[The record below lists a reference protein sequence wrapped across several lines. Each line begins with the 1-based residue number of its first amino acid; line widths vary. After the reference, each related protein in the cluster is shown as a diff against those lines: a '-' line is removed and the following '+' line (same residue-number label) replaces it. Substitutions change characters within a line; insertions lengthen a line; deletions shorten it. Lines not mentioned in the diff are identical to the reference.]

1 MTAMLA
7 PPRAQQSGPAPR
19 ARRTG
24 NAQWAAGAVSA
35 VAVLLCALSVHGVLD
50 GLAWLWPLG
59 TAVTA
64 VAAGTAAARWFRF
77 PTALVPVAG
86 MAALTLILTLMFS
99 ADAAFLGIIPTAATL
114 ERAGTLL
121 AGAQT
126 TVITQV
132 IPVTPDTGVVFVAC
146 LAVGLIAVLVD
157 TLAVTLRMPAASG
170 FGLFTVLLVPAIIK
184 PQSVG
189 VAGFA
194 AAAAGYLLILAAG
207 TWQERRERSAATAGS
222 DVPSRPSGPQA
233 AGAAGIGAGAVV
245 AALLVSLAI
254 PGFNAGVFP
263 QGARFNFL
271 NGTTGLNPVVSLGN
285 DLRQPTATGRI
296 TYATDSTRP
305 LYLRSTTLEDFSGSR
320 WAPDTRENDRL
331 TGVEEMTPARTAD
344 PAIPTDTVRTVISS
358 PSYASPWLLAP
369 YAPSAVS
376 GLDGSWTWDPSTMTI
391 LSATGSS
398 KPRAGYEVLSEAPVV
413 TGDALAGLPASPS
426 DAVDPMFTDLP
437 DDLPQII
444 RDTAREAVADAE
456 GPYEQ
461 ALALQSFL
469 RGPKFDYSLEAPVE
483 GGYDGNGID
492 VLARFLEQRSG
503 YCIHFA
509 SAMAVMAREV
519 GIPSRMGLGYA
530 PGRATGSTVKGPDG
544 TELDEYAV
552 DARDAHAWPE
562 LYFEGA
568 GWVRFEPTPSRGV
581 VPGYAVERQQNAAS
595 AAQADADPREL
606 QNPVPPALP
615 SAAPEPGAQSQP
627 LEPEETAGAPWAGVG
642 IGLLVAGAAIL
653 TPWALRRRRSGLRRS
668 EHGQTGSA
676 AAAWSEAT
684 DLAQDFGYRART
696 ADSPRSFADRLAVQ
710 AALPQPAANAL
721 ARLRTAYEA
730 EAYADPAR
738 VAGPRTVRS
747 PADWQ
752 DVETLHTALR
762 ASVSVPARLRARF
775 IPASFFPASRGRSGQ
790 AEPRPAGSLPD
801 GVSPGR

>member
-1 MTAMLA
+1 MTATLA
-7 PPRAQQSGPAPR
+7 PPEPRQSKPR
-19 ARRTG
+19 PRTRRTG
-24 NAQWAAGAVSA
+24 DAQWAGGAVSA
-35 VAVLLCALSVHGVLD
+35 AAVLLCALSVHGVLD
-50 GLAWLWPLG
+50 GVAWLWPLG
-59 TAVTA
+59 TALAA
-64 VAAGTAAARWFRF
+64 VAAGTALARWFRF

-86 MAALTLILTLMFS
+86 MAALALVLTMMFS
-99 ADAAFLGIIPTAATL
+99 PDAAFLGFFPTGATL
-114 ERAGTLL
+114 DRAQTLL

-132 IPVTPDTGVVFVAC
+132 IPVTPDAGVVFVAC

-189 VAGFA
+189 VAGFT
-194 AAAAGYLLILAAG
+194 AAAAGYLLILAWG
-207 TWQERRERSAATAGS
+207 TWQDRRERAGANAAP
-222 DVPSRPSGPQA
+222 DVPARPTGVQA

-254 PGFNAGVFP
+254 PGFNAGAFP

-271 NGTTGLNPVVSLGN
+271 NGSTGLNPVVSLGN

-305 LYLRSTTLEDFSGSR
+305 LYLRSTTLEDFSGTR
-320 WAPDTRENDRL
+320 WAPDTREDERESL
-331 TGVEEMTPARTAD
+331 AEEMAPAGSAD
-344 PAIPTDTVRTVISS
+344 PAIPTDTVRTLISS

-369 YAPSAVS
+369 YAPSSVS
-376 GLDGSWTWDPSTMTI
+376 GLDGAWTWDPTTMTI
-391 LSATGSS
+391 LSGSGSS
-398 KPRAGYEVLSEAPVV
+398 EPRSGYEVVSESPVV
-413 TGDALAGLPASPS
+413 TSDALSGLPAAPA
-426 DAVDPMFTDLP
+426 DAVEPRFTDLP

-444 RDTAREAVADAE
+444 RDKAREAVADAE
-456 GPYEQ
+456 GPYAQ
-461 ALALQSFL
+461 AVALQSYL
-469 RGPKFDYSLEAPVE
+469 RGPQFEYSLEAPVE
-483 GGYDGNGID
+483 GGYDGNGIG

-530 PGRATGSTVKGPDG
+530 PGRATGNTVAGPDG
-544 TELDEYAV
+544 TELDEFAV

-581 VPGYAVERQQNAAS
+581 VPAYAVQRQQNAAS

-606 QNPVPPALP
+606 QNPVPPVLP
-615 SAAPEPGAQSQP
+615 SAAAAPDAQSQP
-627 LEPEETAGAPWAGVG
+627 LEPGETAGAPWAGVG
-642 IGLLVAGAAIL
+642 IGLLVAGAAVL
-653 TPWALRRRRSGLRRS
+653 TPWALRRRRTGLRRS
-668 EHGQTGSA
+668 GHAESGSA
-676 AAAWSEAT
+676 APAWAEAT

-696 ADSPRSFADRLAVQ
+696 ADSPRSYADRLAVQ
-710 AALPQPAANAL
+710 AGLPQPAANAL

-730 EAYADPAR
+730 EAYADPASATGPG
-738 VAGPRTVRS
+738 AGRS

-752 DVETLHTALR
+752 DVQTLHAALR
-762 ASVSVPARLRARF
+762 GSVTVPARLRAAF
-775 IPASFFPASRGRSGQ
+775 IPASLFPAPRTRPVPAPAQ
-790 AEPRPAGSLPD
+790 PAEPSPRP
-801 GVSPGR
+801 